1 MARTAFVDELN
12 IVAVGGRGGDGVVRF
27 LRERAR
33 PRGGPDGGDGGRGG
47 NVLAVAE
54 PRLNSFVSLRG
65 LREIRARDGQSGG
78 EANKH
83 GANGEDAILKLPLGA
98 KIIDAD
104 TGRLHAVLN
113 SPGES
118 VVLAQGGR
126 GGLGNARFKSAVNR
140 APRRRTSGEPRE
152 TRRFK
157 LEFQI
162 PAQAAFCGPPNC
174 GKSSLLRAMSAARP
188 KVAAYPFTTTAPQLG
203 FVSLS
208 ESDAGVV
215 VADTPPLTEGA
226 AQAAETG
233 RRFAR
238 HLQSAELLVAVADAS
253 AGASAA
259 AADFR
264 ATVRELSACGCAKI
278 PKWLALNKTDAL
290 PEDMREAVRRD
301 AESALRGEL
310 SGAKIFA
317 LSAQTGE
324 GVSDLAR
331 AMLEHSE
338 TVRARTVESAK
349 MNSFSQEGGAYS
361 DSFSGAGFDSD
372 SDSEFDSDFDS
383 DEAL

>member
-1 MARTAFVDELN
+1 MARTAFVDELS

-47 NVLAVAE
+47 NVLATAE

-65 LREIRARDGQSGG
+65 MREIRAQDGQPGG

-104 TGRLHAVLN
+104 TGRLHAVL
-113 SPGES
+113 SAPGES

-126 GGLGNARFKSAVNR
+126 GGLGNAQFKSAVNR

-162 PAQAAFCGPPNC
+162 PAQVAFCGPPNC

-208 ESDAGVV
+208 ESDSGVV
-215 VADTPPLTEGA
+215 VADTPPLSEGA
-226 AQAAETG
+226 ARAAETG

-238 HLQSAELLVAVADAS
+238 HLRSAELLVAVADAS

-264 ATVRELSACGCAKI
+264 ATVRELSACGCGKI

-290 PEDMREAVRRD
+290 PEDMRETVRRD

-310 SGAKIFA
+310 SGAKVFA
-317 LSAQTGE
+317 LSAHTGA
-324 GVSDLAR
+324 GVADLAR
-331 AMLEHSE
+331 AMLAHSE
-338 TVRARTVESAK
+338 TVRASAGT
-349 MNSFSQEGGAYS
+349 NSFLRGDEMDAISGL
-361 DSFSGAGFDSD
+361 DS
-372 SDSEFDSDFDS
+372 DSDFDS
-383 DEAL
+383 DDAS